1 MPDSPADTTVH
12 GNVPA
17 QQDEE
22 SIKTSPEWI
31 NFFCSNGHALKV
43 RITEAGKKGS
53 CKKCKE
59 QFVIPTESQTA
70 PLVVVQPII
79 ETTKNPIT
87 SKSPVGENE
96 KAFTPPVVPPVVPA
110 SVLPRENAPVIF
122 ALPSQEI
129 PEVPITLDD
138 PDLNRLFDS
147 VNESAV
153 ASSVHAS
160 LSSIRSNIVEVPL
173 SQQSSTLSAS
183 VHPTASL
190 VARLWEER
198 RLGGVVEI
206 HMAGGGMIIPDWY
219 DEKWSRGTHG
229 LFASQAQDESVTL
242 TAVAWDSILKI
253 IVRKLKGVPDGM
265 FE

>member
-1 MPDSPADTTVH
+1 MQKVQRTICHSDRKSDSTT
-12 GNVPA
+12 GGRSANRR
-17 QQDEE
+17 D
-22 SIKTSPEWI
+22 
-31 NFFCSNGHALKV
+31 N
-43 RITEAGKKGS
+43 
-53 CKKCKE
+53 
-59 QFVIPTESQTA
+59 
-70 PLVVVQPII
+70 
-79 ETTKNPIT
+79 KNPIT
-87 SKSPVGENE
+87 SKSPVGESE

-110 SVLPRENAPVIF
+110 SVMPRENAPVIF
-122 ALPSQEI
+122 SLPSQETS
-129 PEVPITLDD
+129 EVPITLDD

-219 DEKWSRGTHG
+219 DENGRE
-229 LFASQAQDESVTL
+229 AL
-242 TAVAWDSILKI
+242 TVFSPHKPKTKA
-253 IVRKLKGVPDGM
+253 
-265 FE
+265 